1 MMNVLQKWSK
11 IVKIVH
17 GDKET
22 EANNDDTNIMAN
34 TSCRRNIYKYK

>member
-1 MMNVLQKWSK
+1 MMMNVLQKWSK

-22 EANNDDTNIMAN
+22 EANINDDTNIMVN
-34 TSCRRNIYKYK
+34 TSC